1 MSSSLSTH
9 PAVQDPIPLFFFT
22 YNCNQQDIIPEVFKS
37 KLLQILPDQLSSLY
51 VFGFQEFCTVLEGLF
66 PFSANPKLIQLNQ
79 LLQLALHEKYQ
90 QPTGFLT
97 ISLTFVG
104 AIGMIIITPFA
115 AKFKNIRSATTS
127 CGYAYSSLKGGVGAR
142 ISYFP
147 EGAFDSTNFVELSF
161 ATVHLNAFE
170 GEYYYLQRNKNLYN
184 IMRSLNFGDGYGL
197 IKPKNHVFILGDMNY
212 RTTQDYSTT
221 SAESQE
227 LLSLIDGSILDASYF
242 KKVETL
248 VDKYDELK
256 MSMRNGDV
264 LQNFSEG
271 RIKFPPT
278 YKFHVNTAIYN
289 TKRSPSWCDRIV
301 YLSSYEEV
309 GKDNLGQQLLKLPHG
324 GKSDNEERV
333 GNYLPVVKEY
343 NSLESLLM
351 SDHRPVYLE
360 MTVPFNP
367 PKLVISSLSGCLQ
380 ILPAGLR
387 SDISFDGFSLLEALE
402 RSSNVVSGPTTIYLK
417 PTTLDGITQT
427 LIRPLSNSIIGYGLW
442 LGLTRQGRIFLVVVV
457 ISFWVIFRFF

>member
-1 MSSSLSTH
+1 MPNTSNMHTIK
-9 PAVQDPIPLFFFT
+9 DPIPLFFFT
-22 YNCNQQDIIPEVFKS
+22 YNCNQQNLIHEVFKS
-37 KLLQILPDQLSSLY
+37 KLLLILPDQLSSLY
-51 VFGFQEFCTVLEGLF
+51 VFGFQEFCTVLDGFF
-66 PFSANPKLIQLNQ
+66 PSAASAKLINLNQ
-79 LLQLALHEKYQ
+79 MLQLTLQEKYQ

-104 AIGMIIITPFA
+104 AIGMIIVTPYA
-115 AKFKNIRSATTS
+115 AKFKDARTATTS

-142 ISYFP
+142 VSYYP
-147 EGAFDSTNFVELSF
+147 DGAFDSTNFVELSF

-197 IKPKNHVFILGDMNY
+197 IKPKNHVFVMGDMNY
-212 RTTQDYSTT
+212 RTTQNYSATT
-221 SAESQE
+221 AEGQE
-227 LLSLIDGSILDASYF
+227 LLSLIDVSATDVEYS
-242 KKVETL
+242 KKIENL

-256 MSMRNGDV
+256 TSMRNGDV

-271 RIKFPPT
+271 KITFPPT
-278 YKFHVNTAIYN
+278 YKFHLNTAIYN

-309 GKDNLGQQLLKLPHG
+309 GEDNLGQQLLKLPG
-324 GKSDNEERV
+324 SSKSNYDQRV
-333 GNYLPVVKEY
+333 RYYLPEVKNY
-343 NSLESLLM
+343 DSLDSLLL

-360 MTVPFNP
+360 MTVPFVP
-367 PKLVISSLSGCLQ
+367 PKLVISPLSGCLQ

-387 SDISFDGFSLLEALE
+387 SDVALDGFSPLEALE

-417 PTTLDGITQT
+417 PTTFDGITQT
-427 LIRPLSNSIIGYGLW
+427 LIRPISNTVIGYSLW
-442 LGLTRQGRIFLVVVV
+442 LGLARQGRIFLLTV
-457 ISFWVIFRFF
+457 IILLWVIYRFF